1 MTDASR
7 TPSARTGKTLSSNL
21 RFGWTTGTCATAAV
35 NAAYTALVTGV
46 FPERVSVITPAGK
59 NADLEIV
66 NTERVADE
74 WCRAGV
80 IKDAG
85 DDPDVTHG
93 AMICATISRAAAG
106 AGIIFAGGAGVG
118 IVTKPGL
125 PVPVGEVLAR
135 LIRPEVITAT
145 S

>member
-1 MTDASR
+1 MTDASM
-7 TPSARTGKTLSSNL
+7 TPAARTGKNLTSNL

-46 FPERVSVITPAGK
+46 FPERVTVVTPAGK
-59 NADLEIV
+59 TADLEIV
-66 NTERVADE
+66 VTESTAGD

-93 AMICATISRAAAG
+93 AMIVAIVSKALTG
-106 AGIIFAGGAGVG
+106 AGIIFVGGAGVG
-118 IVTKPGL
+118 IVAKPGL
-125 PVPVGEVLAR
+125 PVPV
-135 LIRPEVITAT
+135 
-145 S
+145 